1 MKGMKQNVRR
11 ATRKEVDKDVVVTSS
26 NRLES
31 KLVRLPSG
39 AVKRTK

>member
-1 MKGMKQNVRR
+1 MKPMTQKVRR

-31 KLVRLPSG
+31 KLVRLPNG
-39 AVKRTK
+39 MVKRSK